1 MNKRP
6 YNLDLMHTDKLV
18 DLFLNEEEKTLKALK
33 KEKANISKTINQII
47 NKIKRLK
54 QPLHG
59 LAMSLIFQLH
69 LHPI

>member
-33 KEKANISKTINQII
+33 KEKANISKAINQVI
-47 NKIKRLK
+47 NKIKLNGRVIYMGAGTSGRL
-54 QPLHG
+54 
-59 LAMSLIFQLH
+59 
-69 LHPI
+69 